1 VRDVGEQEDEMRLRM
16 LATVVACALAALLAT
31 GAAGSSS
38 KRAVVISFEK
48 DCPEWT
54 CWETPGSPVE
64 VSTTITPVDFEA
76 PLFHYTTLET
86 FRSSRGSVTVSLVGV
101 LDTSTLPEET
111 VLKGYVVRGSWNGK
125 NLAGADV
132 RAKAHRVFVGRSI
145 FAGKVTIT
153 P

>member
-1 VRDVGEQEDEMRLRM
+1 MRIRL
-16 LATVVACALAALLAT
+16 LGTVLVCALAAVLAT

-38 KRAVVISFEK
+38 KRAVVITFEK

-64 VSTTITPVDFEA
+64 VDTTVTPIPDGFED
-76 PLFHYTTLET
+76 PLFHYTAVET
-86 FRSSRGSVTVSLVGV
+86 FTSSKGSVTVSLVGV
-101 LDTSTLPEET
+101 LDTSTVPQET
-111 VLKGYVVRGSWNGK
+111 VLKGYVVRGTWNGK

-132 RAKAHRVFVGRSI
+132 RAKAHRVFVGQSI
-145 FAGKVTIT
+145 FAGKVTIA